1 MRAMDHEAAQAL
13 FSAYVD
19 GELTAAERAVVHEHL
34 AGCAPCTTELAS
46 FRSTLEA
53 MRGAVPVAPPD
64 AFMDELK
71 AQIRTRSRGRFFGQR
86 RGGYGLEIASLVT
99 LLIAVGVYVLLSVMQ
114 PTWLVP

>member
-1 MRAMDHEAAQAL
+1 MDHEATQAL

-19 GELTAAERAVVHEHL
+19 GELTAAERAVVDAHL
-34 AGCAPCTTELAS
+34 AGCEACTAELAT
-46 FRSTLEA
+46 FRSTLAA

-71 AQIRTRSRGRFFGQR
+71 AQIRARSRGRFFGARR
-86 RGGYGLEIASLVT
+86 RGYGPEIASLVT

-114 PTWLVP
+114 PTWLLR